1 MKSQVKTIGAGG
13 QIYLGKE
20 FAGQHVLVTQTEPG
34 VWQIKT
40 ADVIP
45 HNERFWHR
53 PEVDA
58 RVQRALAEAAQYPT
72 KVTSEE
78 EMEALF
84 ARALE
89 QAEKREQAMLEKAT

>member
-20 FAGQHVLVTQTEPG
+20 FAGQHVLVTQTETG

-45 HNERFWHR
+45 HNERFWHQ
-53 PEVDA
+53 PEVEKRMEA
-58 RVQRALAEAAQYPT
+58 ALAESAGRTARAT
-72 KVTSEE
+72 TDE
-78 EMEALF
+78 EMEELF
-84 ARALE
+84 TRALKH
-89 QAEKREQAMLEKAT
+89 AEERQ